1 MKNLFNKDF
10 YKSIGFYFAIVSII
24 CGIIASASYLTMGAS
39 LDEYKNSSAV
49 IPFFIGIALYIGM
62 LLINKTQKYAS
73 FVLWVFSF
81 ISFLLFVNCI
91 YMYFSGVFFNGISLE
106 AFALIDKNIL
116 LSVIFYLLCLV
127 LSNVSIYLVKKHEIK
142 LKKVEVKE

>member
-1 MKNLFNKDF
+1 
-10 YKSIGFYFAIVSII
+10 
-24 CGIIASASYLTMGAS
+24 MGAS

-49 IPFFIGIALYIGM
+49 IPFFIGIALYIEM